1 MLIVNPNIC
10 FDRTIEIDELLVGH
24 VQRPRSGVTTLGGK
38 GVNVARVVRALGP
51 SAVILTFLPARDEA
65 RLAALARAEGATLV
79 GAAVDGEARGATIVL
94 EDSGRVTVLNEPG
107 VSVTS
112 NDWDRLLVMVLSLS
126 DEHSSV
132 VCSGSLPPG
141 SPVDSYGRVVELARN
156 RGLRSVVDSSGEVLD
171 EAIKA
176 GADIVSPNLSE
187 AETLLVGGRP
197 ENVDPSGPDVV
208 DRAARAVTGLV
219 QRGARHVIVSVGSHG
234 AAFDTDGRVA
244 WCAAPVVT
252 VRNPIG
258 AGDSLVGAMVKA
270 LEDGQS
276 WEDAARYGIVTA
288 SASCEDHLAGGVD
301 LEKVRTLAMGLAP
314 LHVLDSYLLPKVVA

>member
-10 FDRTIEIDELLVGH
+10 TDRTIEIEELLVGH
-24 VQRPRSGVTTLGGK
+24 VQRPRSGATTLGGK
-38 GVNVARVVRALGP
+38 GVNVARVARAFG
-51 SAVILTFLPARDEA
+51 SRAVIVTFLPSHDEV
-65 RLAALARAEGATLV
+65 RLAALAQDEGATLTGV
-79 GAAVDGEARGATIVL
+79 SVQGEARGATIIL

-107 VSVTS
+107 ARVTT
-112 NDWDRLLVMVLSLS
+112 NDWEKLLVMVQSHFDANS
-126 DEHSSV
+126 TV

-141 SPVDSYGRVVELARN
+141 SPANSYGRVVELARD
-156 RGLRSVVDSSGEVLD
+156 RGVRSVVDSSGEVLD

-208 DRAARAVTGLV
+208 DRAARAVTGLI
-219 QRGARHVIVSVGSHG
+219 QRGARHAIVSVGSHG

-244 WCAAPVVT
+244 WCAAPVVN
-252 VRNPIG
+252 VLNPIG
-258 AGDSLVGAMVKA
+258 AGDSLVGGMVKA

-288 SASCEDHLAGGVD
+288 SASCEDRLAGGVD
-301 LEKVRTLAMGLAP
+301 LARVRTLAMGLAP